1 MKTEGEGRAG
11 WGGRSKNLTLPVGP
25 LEQLV
30 SPALLG
36 LWHHVLSA
44 VVDWPAL
51 LGSQVYPSRGYHCFR
66 GQRHH
71 Y

>member
-1 MKTEGEGRAG
+1 MKTGGEGRAG

-51 LGSQVYPSRGYHCFR
+51 LGSQVYP
-66 GQRHH
+66 
-71 Y
+71 